1 VKRFRFGLEP
11 VLDMRTRNAQERQR
25 VYAEAQRAHAKAEAR
40 LRALQDE
47 YETLRM
53 DLVEHHGG
61 LDVETMRSTYAHLE
75 FLVRAQHEQRER
87 IAACADECIVAQE
100 ALLHASKEKK
110 VIETLKI
117 RRRATY
123 DAEMALIEQRELDDA
138 NARAFGRVTLQR
150 GESA

>member
-1 VKRFRFGLEP
+1 
-11 VLDMRTRNAQERQR
+11 
-25 VYAEAQRAHAKAEAR
+25 
-40 LRALQDE
+40 
-47 YETLRM
+47 M
-53 DLVEHHGG
+53 DLVEHHGT
-61 LDVETMRSTYAHLE
+61 LDVETMRTTYAHLE

-87 IAACADECIVAQE
+87 IAACADECLVAQQ

-123 DAEMALIEQRELDDA
+123 DSEMALIEQRELDDA
-138 NARAFGRVTLQR
+138 NARAFGRVILQR

>member
-1 VKRFRFGLEP
+1 MKRFRFGLEP

-25 VYAEAQRAHAKAEAR
+25 VYAEAQRAHAIAEGR

-75 FLVRAQHEQRER
+75 FLVRAQHDQRER
-87 IAACADECIVAQE
+87 IAACADECLVAQQ

-110 VIETLKI
+110 VIETLKT